1 MNAWRT
7 RFFGLILTLGTACS
21 PGWAQDPWLLVSERG
36 GWKTYLD
43 TSRVKKVTPHLR
55 RVWVK
60 TVQPTGSEML
70 CEQEFDLSKA
80 RLKALQSSTFSDPTL
95 MPLPP
100 KSLPAGPGSGAQ
112 ILAYLRKPGS
122 QVSAG
127 QARALKTR
135 RSQGATFSRQGG
147 YFLNWEGGGK
157 LQLCSVA
164 DGSPIGPKLQAPD
177 LDAYLHKGKFSA
189 NGKVVGVAGRQKVCF
204 WQVPAGRSLGSFA
217 HKHEPPA
224 LDLNSD
230 GSLALLHHAESKV
243 VQVIGTAKG
252 APVWTLKT
260 AGTPYFTPNRQVA
273 VVKANLVEVYSLANT
288 KPLYTLKEGGS
299 GFLLPDGRLAL
310 TASRGLA
317 VIDFL
322 QRKVVQRNSAVPA
335 GHVHSAD
342 LRGRQIGINLGSS
355 GSLVLDR
362 RENTQWKSPELMPML
377 SQEGTTVAVLQP
389 DTQRTVVSLYHLS
402 SGLRLGHVA
411 IQGSASPEFVLG
423 RRAWI
428 YGGRPAGLYLV
439 QF

>member
-1 MNAWRT
+1 MKAWRA
-7 RFFGLILTLGTACS
+7 RFLGLLFTWGIVCS
-21 PGWAQDPWLLVSERG
+21 TGWAQDPWLLVSERG

-43 TSRVKKVTPHLR
+43 TSRVQKVAPQLR

-60 TVQPTGSEML
+60 TVQPTGSEMI

-80 RLKALQSSTFSDPTL
+80 RWKALQSSTFSDPTL
-95 MPLPP
+95 MALPP
-100 KSLPAGPGSGAQ
+100 KLVPAGPGSGAQ

-135 RSQGATFSRQGG
+135 RSQGATFSSRGD

-157 LQLCSVA
+157 LQLCSMA

-177 LDAYLHKGKFSA
+177 LESHQHRGNFSA
-189 NGKVVGVAGRQKVCF
+189 NGKIVGVAGRQKVCF
-204 WQVPAGRSLGSFA
+204 WQVPAGRSLASFA
-217 HKHEPPA
+217 HKHETPA
-224 LDLNSD
+224 LDLKSD
-230 GSLALLHHAESKV
+230 GSLALLHYRESKL
-243 VQVIGTAKG
+243 VQVVGTATG
-252 APVWTLKT
+252 AVVWTLKT
-260 AGTPYFTPNRQVA
+260 SGTPYLIPNGQVA
-273 VVKANLVEVYSLANT
+273 VVQANSVEVYSLASSQ
-288 KPLYTLKEGGS
+288 PLYTFKEGGA

-310 TASRGLA
+310 TGSRGLA
-317 VIDFL
+317 VIDFP
-322 QRKVVQRNSAVPA
+322 QRKVVQRNKTVQA
-335 GHVHSAD
+335 GRIHSVD
-342 LRGRQIGINLGSS
+342 LRGRQLGIDLGSS

-362 RENTQWKSPELMPML
+362 RDNSQWKSPEVMPL
-377 SQEGTTVAVLQP
+377 VSQEGATVAVLQP
-389 DTQRTVVSLYHLS
+389 DTQRTVVSLYHLA

-411 IQGSASPEFVLG
+411 IQGSASPQFVFG